1 MKKLSSIVLALS
13 IICFIGMPTTAT
25 AQDFE
30 GIIYFE
36 MADLAKQGM
45 GEMPYMVKG
54 NKGRMEINHQ
64 GQKNAM
70 LMLPGESKMVM
81 IIEQMNGYIE
91 MDLNNTERA
100 NTEKDKASEPDMT
113 NTGQTKTIAGKTCE
127 VWRMESEDGTFET
140 CMAKGLGTFMMPQ
153 NQMQRR
159 NAPAWAQKFAEEGSM
174 PLEIVEIKNGDRT
187 VQMKATKI
195 VEKSL
200 SDDLFKV
207 PEGYRDMSGMMKGMQ
222 NRN

>member
-13 IICFIGMPTTAT
+13 IICFIGMPTTTT

-100 NTEKDKASEPDMT
+100 NTEKDKTSEPDMT

-174 PLEIVEIKNGDRT
+174 PLEIVEITNGDRT

>member
-1 MKKLSSIVLALS
+1 MKKLSLLILAFS
-13 IICFIGMPTTAT
+13 IICFIGIPTTTT

-30 GIIYFE
+30 GIIHFE

-54 NKGRMEINHQ
+54 NKARMEITHQ

-81 IIEQMNGYIE
+81 IIEQMKAYIE
-91 MDLNNTERA
+91 MDLNNKNGET
-100 NTEKDKASEPDMT
+100 NMGKASEQDMT
-113 NTGQTKTIAGKTCE
+113 NTGQTKTIAGRSCE
-127 VWRMESEDGTFET
+127 VWRMESSDGTFET
-140 CMAKGLGTFMMPQ
+140 CMAKGMGTFMMPQ
-153 NQMQRR
+153 NQMRKQD
-159 NAPAWAQKFAEEGSM
+159 APSWAQKFAEEGSM
-174 PLEIVEIKNGDRT
+174 PLEIVEIKNEKRT

-195 VEKSL
+195 EEKSL
-200 SDDLFKV
+200 SSDLFEI
-207 PEGYRDMSGMMKGMQ
+207 PDGYRDMSGMMKGMQ

>member
-1 MKKLSSIVLALS
+1 MKKLSLFVFILS
-13 IICFIGMPTTAT
+13 IICFISMPTTST

-54 NKGRMEINHQ
+54 NKGRMEINQQ

-70 LMLPGESKMVM
+70 LMLPEQSKMVM
-81 IIEQMNGYIE
+81 IIGQMKGYIE
-91 MDLNNTERA
+91 MDLNNDASNNE
-100 NTEKDKASEPDMT
+100 NDKASDADMT
-113 NTGQTKTIAGKTCE
+113 NTGKTKTIAGRTCE
-127 VWRMESEDGTFET
+127 VWRMDSKDGTFET
-140 CMAKGLGTFMMPQ
+140 CMAKGMGTFMMPQ
-153 NQMQRR
+153 NQMQKR
-159 NAPAWAQKFAEEGSM
+159 NAPTWAQKFAEEGSM
-174 PLEIVEIKNGDRT
+174 PLEIVEIKNGKRT

-195 VEKSL
+195 EEKSL
-200 SDDLFKV
+200 SDDLFEV

>member
-1 MKKLSSIVLALS
+1 MKKLSLFVLALS
-13 IICFIGMPTTAT
+13 IICFIGMPATTT

-30 GIIYFE
+30 GVIYFE

-91 MDLNNTERA
+91 MDLNNDIG
-100 NTEKDKASEPDMT
+100 NKEKDKASEPNMRK
-113 NTGQTKTIAGKTCE
+113 TGETKTIAGRTCE
-127 VWRMESEDGTFET
+127 VWRMESEDGTFEA
-140 CMAKGLGTFMMPQ
+140 CMAKGMGTFMMPQ
-153 NQMQRR
+153 NQMRKR
-159 NAPAWAQKFAEEGSM
+159 NAPAWAQKFAEEESM
-174 PLEIVEIKNGDRT
+174 PLEIIEIKNGNRT

-195 VEKSL
+195 EEKSL

-207 PEGYRDMSGMMKGMQ
+207 PEGYNDMSGMMKGMQ

>member
-1 MKKLSSIVLALS
+1 
-13 IICFIGMPTTAT
+13 
-25 AQDFE
+25 
-30 GIIYFE
+30 
-36 MADLAKQGM
+36 
-45 GEMPYMVKG
+45 
-54 NKGRMEINHQ
+54 
-64 GQKNAM
+64 
-70 LMLPGESKMVM
+70 MLPGESKMVM

-100 NTEKDKASEPDMT
+100 NTEKDKTSEPDMT

>member
-100 NTEKDKASEPDMT
+100 NTEKDKTSEPDMT

>member
-1 MKKLSSIVLALS
+1 MKKLSLFVLTLS
-13 IICFIGMPTTAT
+13 IICFIGMPTTTT

-30 GIIYFE
+30 GVIYFE

-91 MDLNNTERA
+91 MDLSNDFG
-100 NTEKDKASEPDMT
+100 NTEKDTTSEPTMT
-113 NTGQTKTIAGKTCE
+113 KTGETKTIAGKTCE
-127 VWRMESEDGTFET
+127 VWRMKSEDGTFET
-140 CMAKGLGTFMMPQ
+140 CMAKGMGTFMMPQ
-153 NQMQRR
+153 NQMQKR
-159 NAPAWAQKFAEEGSM
+159 NAPAWAQKFAEEEAM
-174 PLEIVEIKNGDRT
+174 PLEIVEIKNGKRT

-207 PEGYRDMSGMMKGMQ
+207 PEGYNNMSGMMKGMQ